1 MSSEKELVR
10 VAVLCINSL
19 GAPELHSCAVEL
31 YARNYAPLEDELMYL
46 ARCTR
51 QVVEKRHEAV

>member
-19 GAPELHSCAVEL
+19 GEPELHSCAVEVF
-31 YARNYAPLEDELMYL
+31 ARNYAPTQDEWMYL
-46 ARCTR
+46 DRCTR
-51 QVVEKRHEAV
+51 QVVDKRHEAV

>member
-1 MSSEKELVR
+1 MSSEKELIR

-31 YARNYAPLEDELMYL
+31 YARNYAPTQDEWM
-46 ARCTR
+46 
-51 QVVEKRHEAV
+51 